1 MTDETDFSK
10 HPQSIAEIKTHKA
23 RDGALWTPRDAL
35 ICALRDLDS
44 GEISPDSIV
53 IIAGKLEPGNKTKCT
68 YYQSSKNQWEMLGLI
83 EEAKLELL
91 R

>member
-1 MTDETDFSK
+1 MSDDFSN
-10 HPQSIAEIKTHKA
+10 HPKSIGEIKAGKG

-35 ICALRDLDS
+35 IAALRDLDS
-44 GEISPDSIV
+44 GEINPDSVV
-53 IIAGKLEPGNKTKCT
+53 IICGKMEPNHKSRCT
-68 YYQSSKNQWEMLGLI
+68 YYQSSKNTWEMLGLI